1 MVIILLFSIIILVKE
16 KPLSQTISPQEV
28 KKITSTLPQKKEEV
42 KKIDA
47 PKDTGNEKEKFI
59 ENLKVTTTYKRPRKK
74 AETLICNGNGLGI
87 QSEVKF

>member
-1 MVIILLFSIIILVKE
+1 MNFIRKVFLYFKSIFN
-16 KPLSQTISPQEV
+16 
-28 KKITSTLPQKKEEV
+28 KKEEV

-74 AETLICNGNGLGI
+74 AETFICDGNGLGI

>member
-1 MVIILLFSIIILVKE
+1 MYFIRKVFLYFKSIFN
-16 KPLSQTISPQEV
+16 
-28 KKITSTLPQKKEEV
+28 KKEEV

-47 PKDTGNEKEKFI
+47 PKDTVNEKEKFI

-74 AETLICNGNGLGI
+74 AETFICDGNGLGI

>member
-1 MVIILLFSIIILVKE
+1 MNFIRKVFLYFKSIFN
-16 KPLSQTISPQEV
+16 
-28 KKITSTLPQKKEEV
+28 KKEEV

-47 PKDTGNEKEKFI
+47 QKDTGNEKEKFI

>member
-1 MVIILLFSIIILVKE
+1 MNFIRKVFLYFKGIFN
-16 KPLSQTISPQEV
+16 
-28 KKITSTLPQKKEEV
+28 KKEEV

-47 PKDTGNEKEKFI
+47 PKDIINEKEKFI

-74 AETLICNGNGLGI
+74 PETLICDGNGLGI

>member
-1 MVIILLFSIIILVKE
+1 MNFIRKVFLYFKSIFN
-16 KPLSQTISPQEV
+16 
-28 KKITSTLPQKKEEV
+28 KKEEV

-59 ENLKVTTTYKRPRKK
+59 ENLKVTTTYKSPRKK